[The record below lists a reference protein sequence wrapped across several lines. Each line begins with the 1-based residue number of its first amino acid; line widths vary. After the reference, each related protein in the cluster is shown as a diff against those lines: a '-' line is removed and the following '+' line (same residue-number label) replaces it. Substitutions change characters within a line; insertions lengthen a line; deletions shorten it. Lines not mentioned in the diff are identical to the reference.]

1 MVLTP
6 LGALGNQE
14 GEGKMKTITTGV
26 QSEAGMK
33 DQKENLLG
41 SLSFYRPDHQSF
53 TDVRFHLYSLGL

>member
-1 MVLTP
+1 
-6 LGALGNQE
+6 
-14 GEGKMKTITTGV
+14 MKTITTGV

-53 TDVRFHLYSLGL
+53 TDVHFHLYSLGL